1 MRRREHKSESGFLSI
16 IGIYRRIYR
25 VSENT
30 QQIVSSP
37 SFSRLEQFPLF
48 FFFLFLST
56 KIASRESGNRVTD
69 CFHTREMSF
78 SLNFFFFFVDEK
90 SWEYCRITILDK
102 FDASTCGF
110 YNFTVYEN
118 SKI

>member
-48 FFFLFLST
+48 FSFP
-56 KIASRESGNRVTD
+56 INQD
-69 CFHTREMSF
+69 CFTRIWQSCNGLLPYAGNEF
-78 SLNFFFFFVDEK
+78 FVKFFFFFVDEK